1 MCQATIQ
8 LSKTM
13 QELTKSR
20 EDTRAASQAAEAQQ
34 TRADTAERLSQ
45 RQAEEIAALQRQLAL
60 KPLER
65 IVEHEQAVMTD
76 RSVQTNAAA
85 ELGHD
90 PFVLNLLDRLHEA
103 LARANLTARA
113 FKAALDKAD
122 LKAEG
127 RLGVTAV
134 KKVAK
139 RLVPKRAAPLYES
152 LPYMLPCGSGV
163 PPRSGY
169 ARNTPPNC
177 NSDNRMRL
185 LT

>member
-1 MCQATIQ
+1 
-8 LSKTM
+8 
-13 QELTKSR
+13 
-20 EDTRAASQAAEAQQ
+20 
-34 TRADTAERLSQ
+34 
-45 RQAEEIAALQRQLAL
+45 
-60 KPLER
+60 
-65 IVEHEQAVMTD
+65 MTD

-152 LPYMLPCGSGV
+152 LRYMLPCGSGV
-163 PPRSGY
+163 RVPTRPHVLGMH
-169 ARNTPPNC
+169 ATPLRIATPIIGC
-177 NSDNRMRL
+177 AS
-185 LT
+185 